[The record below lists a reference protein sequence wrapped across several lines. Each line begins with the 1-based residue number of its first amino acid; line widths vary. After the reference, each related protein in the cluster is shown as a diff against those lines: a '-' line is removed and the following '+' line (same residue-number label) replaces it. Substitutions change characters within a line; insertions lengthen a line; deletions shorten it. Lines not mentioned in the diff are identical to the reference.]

1 MRRWLAESQLLVVLA
16 AHPDRHGPWCAGFKD
31 PFPVSTVTLDNPSW
45 RIGGFSL
52 MAGKLDWLLLRDLKV
67 EGTDIGNHEYKSSD
81 HKWLAATVS
90 FL

>member
-1 MRRWLAESQLLVVLA
+1 M
-16 AHPDRHGPWCAGFKD
+16 
-31 PFPVSTVTLDNPSW
+31 TLDNPNW

-52 MAGKLDWLLLRDLKV
+52 MAGKLDWLLLRNLKV
-67 EGTDIGNHEYKSSD
+67 EGTDIGNHKYKSSD